1 MCAFQ
6 GDRNWGV
13 GPHSS
18 ASQWVGVGVGALPW
32 VPSLPPQWNKYLIIS
47 FDNSSLEGRPPPR
60 VLGGSFLVRSFQR
73 WQQRGLITTYPQPP
87 GH

>member
-1 MCAFQ
+1 M
-6 GDRNWGV
+6 

-18 ASQWVGVGVGALPW
+18 TLPW
-32 VPSLPPQWNKYLIIS
+32 VGGGECPSLPLSGINIELLHLIIPHWKA
-47 FDNSSLEGRPPPR
+47 GYPPR

-87 GH
+87 GALTQPGHTPGLAGFN